1 MIGAEKLGESM
12 EKRIQ
17 IEGSTGLTEAT
28 GTADLLIKVNNPHPP
43 QHKQAIEVELEQ
55 PEAEMEGAMR
65 EQMKSCKMEKAESE
79 DIDDD
84 WNNSCQ

>member
-1 MIGAEKLGESM
+1 M

-17 IEGSTGLTEAT
+17 IEGSRGLTEAR
-28 GTADLLIKVNNPHPP
+28 GTADLLIKVNNLHPP

-65 EQMKSCKMEKAESE
+65 EQMKSCKMEEAEGE
-79 DIDDD
+79 DIDDND
-84 WNNSCQ
+84 WNNNCL